1 MTQDEQQ
8 QVNAMMRFYE
18 RQCGNPASEG
28 AQAVGMAE
36 ALAIKLKA
44 AQEELGAL
52 KKKYAPTDNVVPIS
66 EPVPPQ
72 GEPA

>member
-18 RQCGNPASEG
+18 RQCGNLASEG

-36 ALAIKLKA
+36 ALAMKLKA
-44 AQEELGAL
+44 VQEELGAL
-52 KKKYAPTDNVVPIS
+52 KKKHETTDNVVPI
-66 EPVPPQ
+66 VPQ
-72 GEPA
+72 EPAA

>member
-18 RQCGNPASEG
+18 RQCGNLASEG

-36 ALAIKLKA
+36 ALAIRLKA
-44 AQEELGAL
+44 AQDEIASL
-52 KKKYAPTDNVVPIS
+52 KKKYEPVDNVMPIK
-66 EPVPPQ
+66 
-72 GEPA
+72 EPA

>member
-18 RQCGNPASEG
+18 RQCGNLVSEG

-36 ALAIKLKA
+36 ALAIRLKA
-44 AQEELGAL
+44 AQEENAAL
-52 KKKYAPTDNVVPIS
+52 KKKYETPDDKVVPIK
-66 EPVPPQ
+66 
-72 GEPA
+72 EPA

>member
-18 RQCGNPASEG
+18 RQCGNLVSEG

-36 ALAIKLKA
+36 ALAIRLKV
-44 AQEELGAL
+44 AQEEISAL
-52 KKKYAPTDNVVPIS
+52 KAKMPPEDNVVPIK
-66 EPVPPQ
+66 
-72 GEPA
+72 EPAT

>member
-18 RQCGNPASEG
+18 RQCGNLASEG

-36 ALAIKLKA
+36 ALAIRLKA
-44 AQEELGAL
+44 AQEEIVAL
-52 KKKYAPTDNVVPIS
+52 KKQYETPDDKVVPMRD
-66 EPVPPQ
+66 
-72 GEPA
+72 PA

>member
-18 RQCGNPASEG
+18 RQCGNLASEG

-44 AQEELGAL
+44 AQEEIAAL
-52 KKKYAPTDNVVPIS
+52 KKKHEPTDNVVPIA
-66 EPVPPQ
+66 PQ
-72 GEPA
+72 EPAA

>member
-18 RQCGNPASEG
+18 RQCGNLASEG

-36 ALAIKLKA
+36 ALAIRLKA
-44 AQEELGAL
+44 AQEENAAL
-52 KKKYAPTDNVVPIS
+52 KAKLPPEDNVVPINK
-66 EPVPPQ
+66 
-72 GEPA
+72 EPA

>member
-18 RQCGNPASEG
+18 RQCGNLASEG

-44 AQEELGAL
+44 AQERVAELEKAA
-52 KKKYAPTDNVVPIS
+52 APEDNVVPIK
-66 EPVPPQ
+66 
-72 GEPA
+72 EPA

>member
-18 RQCGNPASEG
+18 RQCGNLASEG

-44 AQEELGAL
+44 EQEEIAAL
-52 KKKYAPTDNVVPIS
+52 KAKLPPEDNVVPIK
-66 EPVPPQ
+66 EPVV
-72 GEPA
+72 